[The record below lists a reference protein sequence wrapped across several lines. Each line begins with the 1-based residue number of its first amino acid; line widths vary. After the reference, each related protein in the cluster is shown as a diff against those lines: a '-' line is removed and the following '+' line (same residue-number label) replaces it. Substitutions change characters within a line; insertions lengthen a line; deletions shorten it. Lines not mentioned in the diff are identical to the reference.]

1 MYVGIIIVVAILII
15 AGVFIYD
22 TIISERIMKESQ
34 NKIVTMLSK
43 VYDAAEIV
51 IIGVF
56 TSLFSWG
63 NDDDDLDDK

>member
-34 NKIVTMLSK
+34 NKILTMLSK
-43 VYDAAEIV
+43 VYDAAEII

-63 NDDDDLDDK
+63 DEDELDTK

>member
-56 TSLFSWG
+56 SSLFSWG

>member
-1 MYVGIIIVVAILII
+1 MYVGIIIVAILII

-34 NKIVTMLSK
+34 NKIVNMLSK

-63 NDDDDLDDK
+63 DDDELDTK

>member
-1 MYVGIIIVVAILII
+1 MYVGIIIVAILII

-22 TIISERIMKESQ
+22 TIMSERIMKESQ
-34 NKIVTMLSK
+34 NKIVNMLSK

-63 NDDDDLDDK
+63 DDDELDTK

>member
-56 TSLFSWG
+56 SSIFSWG